1 MITMYLQ
8 NNRFIRKCSYI
19 FTHPTDKYC
28 LEQHWIIEQ
37 HLQKMKIPID
47 TNDIIWPI
55 HLFFCDILLLSIIK
69 YKSGNRPYLLSVFCV
84 NWELQFQEVLFFVIL
99 DFFLTKH
106 PAGSRPWSTDA
117 EGVALT
123 FALDAVIQ
131 RPVTPLWHSVSSV
144 HVAPPVPSTC
154 RPPLCRL
161 EGHN

>member
-84 NWELQFQEVLFFVIL
+84 NWQLQFQEVLFFIIL
-99 DFFLTKH
+99 DFFFYQTSSGLAALKH
-106 PAGSRPWSTDA
+106 WCRKSRIN
-117 EGVALT
+117 L
-123 FALDAVIQ
+123 
-131 RPVTPLWHSVSSV
+131 HSGCGRTASCDISL
-144 HVAPPVPSTC
+144 AFCFLRSCCASCP
-154 RPPLCRL
+154 
-161 EGHN
+161 